1 MNLDEITKRQNALIK
16 DYCVSCD
23 KPLPSGAAFCE
34 HCGPPILPDET
45 PESGTPLWQAM
56 IKIVLLTLVF
66 AVIVAYKAEWNY
78 QDFFD
83 KVIETPA
90 AKQAQEV
97 PEDDEDYEL
106 IHYVNV
112 SFANI
117 REKPDRKSKIIGGAG
132 KGERLIILE
141 KGEHWSQVDM
151 GGKKGWVATRLL
163 SSSIE

>member
-16 DYCVSCD
+16 DYCISCD
-23 KPLPSGAAFCE
+23 KPLPEGAAFCE
-34 HCGPPILPDET
+34 HCGPPILPEEI
-45 PESGTPLWQAM
+45 PESRTSFWQAM
-56 IKIVLLTLVF
+56 VKITLLTLVF
-66 AVIVAYKAEWNY
+66 AVIVAYKAEWDY
-78 QDFFD
+78 QAFFED
-83 KVIETPA
+83 TIETPA
-90 AKQAQEV
+90 ANQEQAV
-97 PEDDEDYEL
+97 PEDEDYQL

-117 REKPDRKSKIIGGAG
+117 REQPSKKSKIIGGAG
-132 KGERLIILE
+132 KGERLVILE

>member
-1 MNLDEITKRQNALIK
+1 MNLDEISKRQNALIK

-23 KPLPSGAAFCE
+23 KPLQPGAAFCE
-34 HCGPPILPDET
+34 HCGPPVLPEET
-45 PESGTPLWQAM
+45 PESGTPFWQAM
-56 IKIVLLTLVF
+56 IKILVLTLVF

-78 QDFFD
+78 EDFFNN
-83 KVIETPA
+83 VIEAPTA
-90 AKQAQEV
+90 EQNQEV
-97 PEDDEDYEL
+97 PEDDEDYHL

-117 REKPDRKSKIIGGAG
+117 REQPSKKSKIIGGAG

-141 KGEHWSQVDM
+141 KGEQWSQVDM